1 MNMPPRHLLAGLV
14 VTAAAVLGAACSAP
28 APGDTAS
35 PAAASTPAPS
45 ADNLLSSLQTTVS
58 VKELMHGLFDPAS
71 DFIFLGAGSEVTKD
85 GIREWKP
92 ETDEDWEK
100 VRLGAMVMAEG
111 SQLLRV
117 HRSWA
122 PAGDVNNSEGPDAP
136 ELSPDQIEA
145 KVNQDPVLWDAKVQA
160 LENVGREVLQIVDKK
175 DAVGLFNAGDD
186 LDTACEDCHLAVLV
200 SEPAAVPRPDRPQA
214 RGALRQPDEREAVAL
229 TAAHRACRAAS
240 LRMRARRTPARINC
254 RSIAACPIRWYVRSS
269 TTGSAAGPVGQNP
282 GNA

>member
-1 MNMPPRHLLAGLV
+1 MSLSDEIIAAPCYRSPAMPTSDMAQRTVGLQYDAMDMHPRQLLTGLIL
-14 VTAAAVLGAACSAP
+14 TAVAVLGAACSAP

-35 PAAASTPAPS
+35 PAASSTPAPS
-45 ADNLLSSLQTTVS
+45 ADNLLSTLQTTVS

-85 GIREWKP
+85 GVREWKP

-117 HRSWA
+117 HRTWA

-145 KVNQDPVLWDAKVQA
+145 KVKQDPVLWDAKVQA

-186 LDTACEDCHLAVLV
+186 LDTACEDCHLAYWYPNQLQFL
-200 SEPAAVPRPDRPQA
+200 DRIDRKLEELYGNQMN
-214 RGALRQPDEREAVAL
+214 VK
-229 TAAHRACRAAS
+229 
-240 LRMRARRTPARINC
+240 
-254 RSIAACPIRWYVRSS
+254 RSR
-269 TTGSAAGPVGQNP
+269 
-282 GNA
+282 